1 VASYILQSFSSEIS
15 TVDRRHLAFLVL
27 LLDVLCGVTA
37 PAMAQAPSD
46 SVRFVNPPTLPAP
59 RGYSHVVEVPPGSRT
74 LYIAGQV
81 ALDSTG
87 RIVGSG
93 DFRAQTVQ
101 VFENLRRALAAG
113 GATFRDVVKLN
124 YYVVD
129 AAQVPALREVRDR
142 YVNTAAPPASTLV
155 EVRRLFRDDVLLEVE
170 AVAIVAR
177 R

>member
-1 VASYILQSFSSEIS
+1 VGCRY
-15 TVDRRHLAFLVL
+15 LAFLVL
-27 LLDVLCGVTA
+27 LPGVIGITA
-37 PAMAQAPSD
+37 PTFAQAPSD
-46 SVRFVNPPTLPAP
+46 TVRFVNPPTLPAS
-59 RGYSHVVEVPPGSRT
+59 RGYSQVVEVPPGSRV
-74 LYIAGQV
+74 LYLAGQV
-81 ALDSTG
+81 ALDSMG

-93 DFRAQTVQ
+93 DFRAQAVQ

-129 AAQVPALREVRDR
+129 VAQVPALREVRDR

-170 AVAIVAR
+170 AVAIVPR

>member
-1 VASYILQSFSSEIS
+1 MGCRY
-15 TVDRRHLAFLVL
+15 LAFLVL
-27 LLDVLCGVTA
+27 LLGGLCGVTV
-37 PAMAQAPSD
+37 PALAQAPSD
-46 SVRFVNPPTLPAP
+46 TVRFINPPTLPP
-59 RGYSHVVEVPPGSRT
+59 TRSYSHVVEVPPGSRV
-74 LYIAGQV
+74 LYLAGQV

-87 RIVGSG
+87 RIVAPG
-93 DFRAQTVQ
+93 DFRGQTVQ

-124 YYVVD
+124 YYVLD
-129 AAQVPALREVRDR
+129 ATQVPALREVRDR

-170 AVAIVAR
+170 AVAIVPR

>member
-1 VASYILQSFSSEIS
+1 MRCRYLV
-15 TVDRRHLAFLVL
+15 VLAVPLG
-27 LLDVLCGVTA
+27 VLCGVAA
-37 PAMAQAPSD
+37 PSLAQAPSD
-46 SVRFVNPPTLPAP
+46 TPRFVNPPTLSAP
-59 RGYSHVVEVPPGSRT
+59 RGYSHVAEVPPGSRL
-74 LYIAGQV
+74 LYLAGQV

-87 RIVGSG
+87 KIVGPG
-93 DFRAQTVQ
+93 DFRAQAGQ

-129 AAQVPALREVRDR
+129 AAQVPVLREVRDR

-155 EVRRLFRDDVLLEVE
+155 EVRRLFRDDLLLEVE
-170 AVAIVAR
+170 AVAVVPR